1 MFLLSTGAIIGIVV
15 AVVVVILIIAMISC
29 YNKLV
34 QLRNKVRNQFSQV
47 DVQVK
52 KRFDLIPNLVEVAK
66 GYAAH
71 EESIFGEFAKA
82 RGLYAEASSSKDV
95 NKLAEAEKGLSGALS
110 RLLMVQERYPEL
122 KADKQFNEL
131 MQQLKDCE
139 KAIAIQRQFYNDV
152 VQKYNDK
159 VEMFPSNIIASM
171 FKFKLADFFTIENEA
186 EREAPKVKF

>member
-95 NKLAEAEKGLSGALS
+95 NKLAEAEKGLSGAIS

-152 VQKYNDK
+152 VQRYNDK

>member
-71 EESIFGEFAKA
+71 EESIYGEFAKA

-95 NKLAEAEKGLSGALS
+95 NKLAEAEKGLSGAIS

>member
-29 YNKLV
+29 YNKLI

>member
-71 EESIFGEFAKA
+71 EESIYGEFAKA

>member
-95 NKLAEAEKGLSGALS
+95 TKLAEAEKGLSGALS

>member
-1 MFLLSTGAIIGIVV
+1 
-15 AVVVVILIIAMISC
+15 
-29 YNKLV
+29 
-34 QLRNKVRNQFSQV
+34 
-47 DVQVK
+47 
-52 KRFDLIPNLVEVAK
+52 
-66 GYAAH
+66 
-71 EESIFGEFAKA
+71 
-82 RGLYAEASSSKDV
+82 
-95 NKLAEAEKGLSGALS
+95 
-110 RLLMVQERYPEL
+110 MVQERYPEL

>member
-66 GYAAH
+66 GY
-71 EESIFGEFAKA
+71 
-82 RGLYAEASSSKDV
+82 
-95 NKLAEAEKGLSGALS
+95 
-110 RLLMVQERYPEL
+110 
-122 KADKQFNEL
+122 
-131 MQQLKDCE
+131 
-139 KAIAIQRQFYNDV
+139 
-152 VQKYNDK
+152 
-159 VEMFPSNIIASM
+159 
-171 FKFKLADFFTIENEA
+171 
-186 EREAPKVKF
+186 

>member
-1 MFLLSTGAIIGIVV
+1 MFLLSTGAIVGIVIG
-15 AVVVVILIIAMISC
+15 VIILLIVIFMISS

-34 QLRNKVRNQFSQV
+34 QLRNKVRNQFSQI
-47 DVQVK
+47 DVQLK

-66 GYAAH
+66 GYAKH
-71 EESIFGEFAKA
+71 EGDIFGEFAKA
-82 RGLYAEASSSKDV
+82 RGLYAEASKSKDV
-95 NKLAEAEKGLSGALS
+95 TAMAEAEKGLSGAIS

-131 MQQLKDCE
+131 MTQLKECE
-139 KAIAIQRQFYNDV
+139 KQIAITRQFYNDI

-171 FKFKLADFFTIENEA
+171 FKFKLADFFQVDSQD
-186 EREAPKVKF
+186 ERKAPKVQF

>member
-1 MFLLSTGAIIGIVV
+1 MFLIGTGAIVGIII
-15 AVVVVILIIAMISC
+15 AVLVVILVIAMISC

-66 GYAAH
+66 GYAKH

-82 RGLYAEASSSKDV
+82 RGLYAAASSEKDV
-95 NKLAEAEKGLSGALS
+95 TKLAEAEKGLSGALS

-122 KADKQFNEL
+122 KAQN
-131 MQQLKDCE
+131 
-139 KAIAIQRQFYNDV
+139 
-152 VQKYNDK
+152 
-159 VEMFPSNIIASM
+159 
-171 FKFKLADFFTIENEA
+171 
-186 EREAPKVKF
+186 

>member
-1 MFLLSTGAIIGIVV
+1 MFLLSTGAIVGIVIG
-15 AVVVVILIIAMISC
+15 VIILLIVIFMISS

-34 QLRNKVRNQFSQV
+34 QLRNKVRNQFSQI
-47 DVQVK
+47 DVQLK

-66 GYAAH
+66 GYAKH
-71 EESIFGEFAKA
+71 EGDIFGEFAKA
-82 RGLYAEASSSKDV
+82 RGLYAEASKSKDV
-95 NKLAEAEKGLSGALS
+95 NAMAEAEKGLSGAIS

-131 MQQLKDCE
+131 MTQLKECE
-139 KAIAIQRQFYNDV
+139 KQIAITRQFYNDI

-171 FKFKLADFFTIENEA
+171 FKFKLADFFQVDSQD
-186 EREAPKVKF
+186 ERKAPKVQF

>member
-1 MFLLSTGAIIGIVV
+1 
-15 AVVVVILIIAMISC
+15 MISC
-29 YNKLV
+29 YNKLI